1 MRASGESD
9 EVRTACRIVCAT
21 IKSRAT
27 THVYRACKKSGEFRS
42 KAEVSMSLRGNLL
55 LCLLVG
61 WLVISAAPAV
71 GQTSTAPAVPLDD
84 KAWQMLVDALAEA
97 KTASPAVRAWVGL
110 EFAKQLDQDN
120 KKSDERNILREAYL
134 ATLEGTRPSY
144 DTMGWVQSDIL
155 RAMLKNL
162 GPEPVEELLPRMDEE
177 QRALALNSLV
187 IQYTADKNWERA
199 MDTVRRAPTNN
210 WFPFFPVAELMKEL
224 PAQDVAKRRE
234 LFALTYAIYK
244 KGPNAEGA
252 LQQMIELFW
261 RELPREQVVEL
272 IPVMLKDAMR
282 ADLMPMKLQRQKS
295 YDITKAKLLPILREL
310 DSAKAEQW
318 EKNEAQTLAE
328 VRKEGPFRVTP
339 EQAEGPGLNPSRP
352 SNSGAYQKPPGSP
365 KPREVAGCLE
375 NEPWCQQNRVEHALA
390 AVEEHLKKNEIDQ
403 AKVGINRG
411 YWIALSQWKLDTD
424 TVDPNQVIK
433 THWPSTVNW
442 EAFSVMASR
451 ISPEYAMQ
459 KVKEIPDAEI
469 RLLTRT
475 MLARTWLDHPP
486 VFPCPSLHSN
496 YHDGGACI
504 PYRMYMPREL
514 FSWANNWE

>member
-1 MRASGESD
+1 M
-9 EVRTACRIVCAT
+9 C
-21 IKSRAT
+21 
-27 THVYRACKKSGEFRS
+27 F
-42 KAEVSMSLRGNLL
+42 LRGNLL
-55 LCLLVG
+55 LCLFFG
-61 WLVISAAPAV
+61 WLVISAVPAAGQTNAAPAV
-71 GQTSTAPAVPLDD
+71 SLDD
-84 KAWQMLVDALAEA
+84 QAWQMLVDALAEA
-97 KTASPAVRAWVGL
+97 KTANPAVRAWVGL

-120 KKSDERNILREAYL
+120 KKSDELKVLREAYL
-134 ATLEGTRPSY
+134 ATLRGPRPSY

-155 RAMLKNL
+155 RTMMKNL
-162 GPEPVEELLPRMDEE
+162 GPQPVEELLPRMDEA
-177 QRALALNSLV
+177 QRALGFDMLV
-187 IQYTADKNWERA
+187 TRYTADKNWERA
-199 MDTVRRAPTNN
+199 MDATRRAPANN
-210 WFPFFPVAELMKEL
+210 WFPFFPVVELMKAL

-244 KGPNAEGA
+244 QGPNAEGA

-272 IPVMLKDAMR
+272 IPIMLRDAMR
-282 ADLMPMKLQRQKS
+282 ADISPMPMKVQRPKS
-295 YDITKAKLLPILREL
+295 YETTKAKLLPILREL

-328 VRKEGPFRVTP
+328 VRKEGPFHTTP
-339 EQAEGPGLNPSRP
+339 EQVQRQQEALGEPHLQP
-352 SNSGAYQKPPGSP
+352 SNSPAYQKPPGSP

-375 NEPWCQQNRVEHALA
+375 DEPWCQQNRVEHALA
-390 AVEEHLKKNEIDQ
+390 AVEEHLKKNEMEQ
-403 AKVGINRG
+403 AKAGISRG

-424 TVDPNQVIK
+424 AIDPNQVIK

-496 YHDGGACI
+496 YHDGGGCI
-504 PYRMYMPREL
+504 PYRMYMPTEL